1 LNTNEID
8 AILKFEQGSDV
19 YITKGNSVGRIGILS
34 HIERHPG
41 SFDIAH
47 MRDARGNHFATRL
60 GNVFVIGLGKK
71 PILSL
76 PKGAGIKK
84 TNLEQRDG

>member
-1 LNTNEID
+1 M
-8 AILKFEQGSDV
+8 KFEQGADV
-19 YITKGNSVGRIGILS
+19 YITKGNSIGKIGILS
-34 HIERHPG
+34 HIEKHPG

-47 MRDARGNHFATRL
+47 VRDPKGHQFATRL

-76 PKGAGIKK
+76 PKGAGIKLSNIEEREALLNK
-84 TNLEQRDG
+84 K